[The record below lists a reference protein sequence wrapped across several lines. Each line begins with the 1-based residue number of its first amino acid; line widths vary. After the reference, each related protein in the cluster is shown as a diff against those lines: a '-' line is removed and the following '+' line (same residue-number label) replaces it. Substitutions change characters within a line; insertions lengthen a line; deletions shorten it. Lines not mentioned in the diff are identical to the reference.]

1 MSERPTDHLH
11 AMRTD
16 YVKGELVEAAVAA
29 DPLEQFERWFA
40 EAEAAK
46 VPEPNAMTL
55 ATASKDGVPAA
66 RIVLLKALDDRGF
79 TFYTNYESQKGRDL
93 AANARACLLF
103 FWEPLA
109 RQVRIDGTVERVDR
123 ETSREY
129 FNSRPRESR
138 IGANASHQSQVIASR
153 EVLEQEFA
161 RLSAQ
166 FGEDVPLPDT
176 WGGYRVI
183 PTTIE
188 LWQGRPSRLHDRL
201 RYRRDRLGEWTL
213 ERLSP

>member
-1 MSERPTDHLH
+1 MPDRLIDGLH

-16 YVKGELVEAAVAA
+16 YVKGELVEAAVAK

-40 EAEAAK
+40 EAQAAK

-138 IGANASHQSQVIASR
+138 IGANVSHQSQVIASR
-153 EVLEQEFA
+153 DVLEQEFA
-161 RLSAQ
+161 RLSAR

-183 PTTIE
+183 PSTIE
-188 LWQGRPSRLHDRL
+188 FWQGRPSRLHDRL